1 MVKHTALQV
10 RLWLAVL
17 CISVFMNA
25 CGKGEEPTAKT
36 EAPIAVKVATLSSG
50 QVQSSSEFVG
60 TLEAA
65 KLVNVKPEIQGQIQ
79 QILVQPGD
87 RVEKGTPMLILK
99 PDQTVPQF
107 QSAQVGVANAK
118 TAREAAVREREVAAA
133 QLATAQSDLELAE
146 TNFGRAKYLL
156 DQGAIGQFQY
166 DQAKNNLDGARNRL
180 KSAKDKL
187 RVAEVG
193 IKQAEGNIQQA
204 QAQADVAR
212 VSVGFKQIVSP
223 MAGIIGDIPVKT
235 GDYVTTG
242 QTVTTITQNQELDL
256 RLSVPS
262 NDNSRLRLGLPVELI
277 DPNTRQKIATGSI
290 NFISPNVNTQGQ
302 SILVKA
308 RFQNQNG
315 QLKNGQF
322 VKANIIWGQN
332 SGILVPITAVTR
344 TGNQGFVFVVNQ
356 NAKDQQAQTVAEQRP
371 VTLGEVKG
379 DQYEIIQGIKPGEQ
393 IVVSNILKLR
403 NGAPIQPQS

>member
-1 MVKHTALQV
+1 MIKHTALSV
-10 RLWLAVL
+10 KFWLAVL
-17 CISVFMNA
+17 CISFSVNA
-25 CGKGEEPTAKT
+25 CSKNEPTAQAQ
-36 EAPIAVKVATLSSG
+36 APIAVKVATLSSG
-50 QVQSSSEFVG
+50 QVQNTSEFVG

-65 KLVNVKPEIQGQIQ
+65 KLVSVKPEIQGQIQ

-87 RVEKGTPMLILK
+87 RVEQGTPIMILK
-99 PDQTVPQF
+99 PDQTAPQF
-107 QSAQVGVANAK
+107 QSAQVGVANAR

-133 QLATAQSDLELAE
+133 QLATAQSDLELAQ

-187 RVAEVG
+187 QVAQVG

-212 VSVGFKQIVSP
+212 VSVGFKQVLAP
-223 MAGIIGDIPVKT
+223 MSGIIGDIPVKG

-256 RLSVPS
+256 RLAVPS
-262 NDNSRLRLGLPVELI
+262 NYGSQLRLGLPVELI
-277 DPNTRQKIATGSI
+277 DPNTSQKIATGSI
-290 NFISPNVNTQGQ
+290 NFISPNVNSQAQ
-302 SILVKA
+302 SVLAKA
-308 RFQNQNG
+308 RFSNQSG

-322 VKANIIWGQN
+322 VQAKVIWAQN
-332 SGILVPITAVTR
+332 PGLLVPVTAVTR
-344 TGNQGFVFVVNQ
+344 TGNQGFVFVVNEKAQ
-356 NAKDQQAQTVAEQRP
+356 DQKTQAVAEQRP
-371 VTLGEVKG
+371 VTLGQIVG
-379 DQYEIIQGIKPGEQ
+379 DQYEVVKGIKSGER
-393 IVVSNILKLR
+393 IAISNIQKLK
-403 NGAPIQPQS
+403 NGVPVQPQS